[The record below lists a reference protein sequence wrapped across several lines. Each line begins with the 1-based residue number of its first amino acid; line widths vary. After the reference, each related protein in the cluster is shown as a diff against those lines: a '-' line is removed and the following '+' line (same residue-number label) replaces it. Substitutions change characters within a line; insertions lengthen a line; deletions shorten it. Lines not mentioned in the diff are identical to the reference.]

1 MQYRVKLAQ
10 ADVINMNNRC
20 YTKECL
26 EQIKDQINKKSVAV
40 AKEIT
45 LNDQI
50 GKTIKAE
57 IIDDCLYA
65 DIVLFKPI
73 STKFINLAILG
84 RIETNNT
91 AKKLWNGGEASG
103 VQYINENDMQYDT
116 VHYEIKD
123 PEIKYL
129 FASNT
134 NSFSKDNFKT
144 SNFVKKQITFNNEWI
159 EKNVDVNSQ
168 LEKYNKNKNI

>member
-1 MQYRVKLAQ
+1 MQYRVNLAQ
-10 ADVINMNNRC
+10 ADVINMNNRL
-20 YTKECL
+20 YSKECL
-26 EQIKDQINKKSVAV
+26 EQIKNQINEKTVAV
-40 AKEIT
+40 ADEFSENKMT
-45 LNDQI
+45 LNNQI

-84 RIETNNT
+84 RVETNNT

-123 PEIKYL
+123 PEIRFL

-134 NSFSKDNFKT
+134 GSFSKDNFKT
-144 SNFVKKQITFNNEWI
+144 SNFVKKQITFNNE
-159 EKNVDVNSQ
+159 
-168 LEKYNKNKNI
+168 

>member
-26 EQIKDQINKKSVAV
+26 EQIKNQINKKSIAV
-40 AKEIT
+40 ADELSENKMT
-45 LNDQI
+45 VNKQI

-84 RIETNNT
+84 IEETNNT
-91 AKKLWNGGEASG
+91 TKKLWNGGEASG
-103 VQYINENDMQYDT
+103 VQYINENDMQYNT
-116 VHYEIKD
+116 AHYEIKD
-123 PEIKYL
+123 PEIRFL

-134 NSFSKDNFKT
+134 SSFSKDNFKT
-144 SNFVKKQITFNNEWI
+144 SNFIKKQIIFNNE
-159 EKNVDVNSQ
+159 
-168 LEKYNKNKNI
+168 

>member
-20 YTKECL
+20 YTKETL
-26 EQIKDQINKKSVAV
+26 EQIKKQINEKTVAV
-40 AKEIT
+40 SDELNEKEMT
-45 LNDQI
+45 VNKQI

-144 SNFVKKQITFNNEWI
+144 SNFVKKQITFNNE
-159 EKNVDVNSQ
+159 
-168 LEKYNKNKNI
+168 

>member
-26 EQIKDQINKKSVAV
+26 EQIKKQINEKTVAV
-40 AKEIT
+40 ADKLNEKEMT
-45 LNDQI
+45 VNKQI

-57 IIDDCLYA
+57 IIDGCLYA

-84 RIETNNT
+84 REETNNT

-103 VQYINENDMQYDT
+103 VQYINENDMQYNT

-144 SNFVKKQITFNNEWI
+144 SNFVKKQITFNNE
-159 EKNVDVNSQ
+159 
-168 LEKYNKNKNI
+168 

>member
-1 MQYRVKLAQ
+1 MQYRVNLAQ
-10 ADVINMNNRC
+10 ADVINMNNRL
-20 YTKECL
+20 YSKECL
-26 EQIKDQINKKSVAV
+26 EQIKDQINKKSIAV
-40 AKEIT
+40 ADELSENKMT
-45 LNDQI
+45 VNKQI

-57 IIDDCLYA
+57 FVDDCLYA

-84 RIETNNT
+84 IEETNNT

-123 PEIKYL
+123 PEIKFL

-144 SNFVKKQITFNNEWI
+144 SNFVKKQIIFNNE
-159 EKNVDVNSQ
+159 
-168 LEKYNKNKNI
+168 

>member
-26 EQIKDQINKKSVAV
+26 EQIKKQINEKTVAISDELSEE
-40 AKEIT
+40 EIT
-45 LNDQI
+45 FNKQI

-57 IIDDCLYA
+57 IIDGCLYA

-84 RIETNNT
+84 RVETNNT

-103 VQYINENDMQYDT
+103 VQYINENDMQYNT

-123 PEIKYL
+123 PEIRYL

-144 SNFVKKQITFNNEWI
+144 SNFVKKQITFNNE
-159 EKNVDVNSQ
+159 
-168 LEKYNKNKNI
+168 

>member
-26 EQIKDQINKKSVAV
+26 EQIKNQINEKTVAV
-40 AKEIT
+40 ADELGEKEIT
-45 LNDQI
+45 LNNQI

-57 IIDDCLYA
+57 IIDDYLYA

-73 STKFINLAILG
+73 SSKFINLAILG
-84 RIETNNT
+84 REETNNT

-103 VQYINENDMQYDT
+103 VQYINENDMQYNT

-134 NSFSKDNFKT
+134 SSFSKDGFKT
-144 SNFVKKQITFNNEWI
+144 SNFVKKQITFNNE
-159 EKNVDVNSQ
+159 
-168 LEKYNKNKNI
+168 

>member
-26 EQIKDQINKKSVAV
+26 EQIKDQINEKTVAV
-40 AKEIT
+40 SDVSGEKEIT
-45 LNDQI
+45 FNNQI

-84 RIETNNT
+84 RVENDNT
-91 AKKLWNGGEASG
+91 VKNLWIGGKAKG
-103 VQYINENDMQYDT
+103 VQYIDENNIQHCMS
-116 VHYEIKD
+116 HYEIKE
-123 PEIKYL
+123 PEINFL

-144 SNFVKKQITFNNEWI
+144 SNFVKKQITFNNE
-159 EKNVDVNSQ
+159 
-168 LEKYNKNKNI
+168 

>member
-26 EQIKDQINKKSVAV
+26 EQIKNQINEKTVAV
-40 AKEIT
+40 ADELSEKEIT
-45 LNDQI
+45 LNNQI

-57 IIDDCLYA
+57 IIDGCLYA

-84 RIETNNT
+84 RAEINNT

-144 SNFVKKQITFNNEWI
+144 SNFVKKQITFNNE
-159 EKNVDVNSQ
+159 
-168 LEKYNKNKNI
+168 

>member
-1 MQYRVKLAQ
+1 MQYRVNLAQ
-10 ADVINMNNRC
+10 ADVINMNNRL
-20 YTKECL
+20 YSKECL

-40 AKEIT
+40 ADELSINKMT
-45 LNDQI
+45 FNTQI

-57 IIDDCLYA
+57 FVDDCLYA
-65 DIVLFKPI
+65 DIILFKPI

-84 RIETNNT
+84 IEETNNT

-103 VQYINENDMQYDT
+103 VQYINENDMQYNT

-129 FASNT
+129 FASDT
-134 NSFSKDNFKT
+134 SSFSKDNFKT
-144 SNFVKKQITFNNEWI
+144 SNFVKKQITFNNE
-159 EKNVDVNSQ
+159 
-168 LEKYNKNKNI
+168 

>member
-26 EQIKDQINKKSVAV
+26 EQIKNQINEKTVAV
-40 AKEIT
+40 ADELSENKMT
-45 LNDQI
+45 VNKQI

-84 RIETNNT
+84 RVETNNT

-123 PEIKYL
+123 PEIKHL

-144 SNFVKKQITFNNEWI
+144 SNFVKKQITFNNE
-159 EKNVDVNSQ
+159 
-168 LEKYNKNKNI
+168 

>member
-1 MQYRVKLAQ
+1 MQYRVNLAQ
-10 ADVINMNNRC
+10 ADVINMNNRL
-20 YTKECL
+20 YSKECL

-40 AKEIT
+40 ADELSENKMT
-45 LNDQI
+45 VNKQI

-57 IIDDCLYA
+57 IIDNCLYA
-65 DIVLFKPI
+65 DIILFKPI

-84 RIETNNT
+84 IEETNNT

-103 VQYINENDMQYDT
+103 VQYINENDMQYNT

-123 PEIKYL
+123 PEIKFL

-134 NSFSKDNFKT
+134 SSFSKDNFKT
-144 SNFVKKQITFNNEWI
+144 SNFVKKQIIFNNE
-159 EKNVDVNSQ
+159 
-168 LEKYNKNKNI
+168 

>member
-26 EQIKDQINKKSVAV
+26 EQIKNQINEKTVVVADELGE
-40 AKEIT
+40 KEIT
-45 LNDQI
+45 LNNQI

-57 IIDDCLYA
+57 IIDGCLYA

-84 RIETNNT
+84 REETNNR

-103 VQYINENDMQYDT
+103 VQYINENDMQYNTGD
-116 VHYEIKD
+116 YEIKD
-123 PEIKYL
+123 PEIKDL
-129 FASNT
+129 FASST
-134 NSFSKDNFKT
+134 SSSSKDNFKT
-144 SNFVKKQITFNNEWI
+144 SNFVKKQITFNNE
-159 EKNVDVNSQ
+159 
-168 LEKYNKNKNI
+168 

>member
-26 EQIKDQINKKSVAV
+26 EQIKNQINEKTVVVADELGE
-40 AKEIT
+40 KEIT
-45 LNDQI
+45 LNNQI

-57 IIDDCLYA
+57 I
-65 DIVLFKPI
+65 LFKPI

-84 RIETNNT
+84 REETNNT

-103 VQYINENDMQYDT
+103 VQYINENDMQYNT

-134 NSFSKDNFKT
+134 SSFSKDNFKT
-144 SNFVKKQITFNNEWI
+144 SNFVKKQITFNNE
-159 EKNVDVNSQ
+159 
-168 LEKYNKNKNI
+168 

>member
-26 EQIKDQINKKSVAV
+26 EQIKNQINEKTVAV
-40 AKEIT
+40 ADELSEKEIA
-45 LNDQI
+45 LNNQI

-73 STKFINLAILG
+73 STKFINLAILA
-84 RIETNNT
+84 IEETNNT

-144 SNFVKKQITFNNEWI
+144 SNFVKKQITFNNE
-159 EKNVDVNSQ
+159 
-168 LEKYNKNKNI
+168 

>member
-26 EQIKDQINKKSVAV
+26 EQIKNQINEKTVAV
-40 AKEIT
+40 ADELNEKEMT
-45 LNDQI
+45 VNKQI

-84 RIETNNT
+84 RVETNNT

-103 VQYINENDMQYDT
+103 VQYINENDMQYDI

-144 SNFVKKQITFNNEWI
+144 SNFVKKQITFNNE
-159 EKNVDVNSQ
+159 
-168 LEKYNKNKNI
+168 

>member
-26 EQIKDQINKKSVAV
+26 EQIKNQINEKTVAV
-40 AKEIT
+40 ADELNEKEMT
-45 LNDQI
+45 VNKQI

-84 RIETNNT
+84 RVETNNT

-103 VQYINENDMQYDT
+103 VQYINENDMQYDI

-123 PEIKYL
+123 PEIKFL

-144 SNFVKKQITFNNEWI
+144 SNFVKKQITFNNE
-159 EKNVDVNSQ
+159 
-168 LEKYNKNKNI
+168 

>member
-26 EQIKDQINKKSVAV
+26 EQIKNQINKKTVAV
-40 AKEIT
+40 ADELSEKEIA
-45 LNDQI
+45 LNKQI

-65 DIVLFKPI
+65 DIILFKPI

-84 RIETNNT
+84 IEETNNT

-103 VQYINENDMQYDT
+103 VRYINENDMQYNT

-129 FASNT
+129 FASDT
-134 NSFSKDNFKT
+134 SSFSKDNFKT
-144 SNFVKKQITFNNEWI
+144 SNFVKKQIIFNNE
-159 EKNVDVNSQ
+159 
-168 LEKYNKNKNI
+168 

>member
-26 EQIKDQINKKSVAV
+26 EQIKKQINEKTVAISDELSEE
-40 AKEIT
+40 EIT
-45 LNDQI
+45 FNKQI

-57 IIDDCLYA
+57 IIDGCLYA

-73 STKFINLAILG
+73 STKFINLALLG
-84 RIETNNT
+84 RVETNNT

-103 VQYINENDMQYDT
+103 VQYINENDMQYNT

-123 PEIKYL
+123 PEIRYL

-144 SNFVKKQITFNNEWI
+144 SNFVKKQITFNNE
-159 EKNVDVNSQ
+159 
-168 LEKYNKNKNI
+168 

>member
-10 ADVINMNNRC
+10 AEVINMNNRL
-20 YTKECL
+20 YSKETL
-26 EQIKDQINKKSVAV
+26 EELKNQINEKTVAV
-40 AKEIT
+40 ADVSGEKEIT
-45 LNDQI
+45 FNKQI

-57 IIDDCLYA
+57 IIDGCLYA

-84 RIETNNT
+84 RIESSDTEKNLWIGGK
-91 AKKLWNGGEASG
+91 AKGIMCMDENGI
-103 VQYINENDMQYDT
+103 QYSISHQ
-116 VHYEIKD
+116 EIKD
-123 PEIKYL
+123 PEINFL

-144 SNFVKKQITFNNEWI
+144 SNFVKKQITFNNE
-159 EKNVDVNSQ
+159 
-168 LEKYNKNKNI
+168 

>member
-26 EQIKDQINKKSVAV
+26 EQIKNQINEKTVVVADELGE
-40 AKEIT
+40 KEIT
-45 LNDQI
+45 LNNQI

-57 IIDDCLYA
+57 IIDGCLYA

-84 RIETNNT
+84 REETNNT

-103 VQYINENDMQYDT
+103 VQYINENDMQYNT

-144 SNFVKKQITFNNEWI
+144 SNFVKKQIIFNNE
-159 EKNVDVNSQ
+159 
-168 LEKYNKNKNI
+168 